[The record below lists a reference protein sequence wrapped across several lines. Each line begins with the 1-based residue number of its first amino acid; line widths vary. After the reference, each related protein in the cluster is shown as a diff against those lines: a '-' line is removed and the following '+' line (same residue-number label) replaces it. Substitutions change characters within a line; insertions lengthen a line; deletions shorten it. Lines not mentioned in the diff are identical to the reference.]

1 MKMKP
6 SQILLIC
13 GLVVLLAGCIL
24 SICKIEPHANYV
36 LVAGALLIIFRGG
49 LRARERNEN
58 DDDNENDNDDE
69 NETNKKE

>member
-24 SICKIEPHANYV
+24 SICKIEPYANYV

-58 DDDNENDNDDE
+58 NDDDE

>member
-1 MKMKP
+1 MKMRP

-24 SICKIEPHANYV
+24 SICKIEPYANYV

-58 DDDNENDNDDE
+58 DDDNA

>member
-24 SICKIEPHANYV
+24 SICKIEPYANYV

-49 LRARERNEN
+49 LRARERN
-58 DDDNENDNDDE
+58 DNENDNDDE

>member
-13 GLVVLLAGCIL
+13 GLVVLLAGCIM
-24 SICKIEPHANYV
+24 SICGIEPYADYV

-58 DDDNENDNDDE
+58 DDNA

>member
-13 GLVVLLAGCIL
+13 GLVVLLAGCIMSL
-24 SICKIEPHANYV
+24 CDVEPYADYV

-58 DDDNENDNDDE
+58 DDDNA

>member
-13 GLVVLLAGCIL
+13 GLVVLLIGCVM
-24 SICKIEPHANYV
+24 SICDIEPYADYV

-58 DDDNENDNDDE
+58 DDDNE
-69 NETNKKE
+69 TNKKE

>member
-1 MKMKP
+1 MKMRP

-13 GLVVLLAGCIL
+13 GLVVLLAGCIM
-24 SICKIEPHANYV
+24 SICGIEPYADYV

-58 DDDNENDNDDE
+58 DNDDE